1 MKTAEL
7 ASPTAISLFQSVIA
21 VCSSAAACLWTKG
34 LSYRRNVLGRDAA
47 GTHGKHGSKIETAI
61 KKYYE

>member
-34 LSYRRNVLGRDAA
+34 LSYRRNVLAA